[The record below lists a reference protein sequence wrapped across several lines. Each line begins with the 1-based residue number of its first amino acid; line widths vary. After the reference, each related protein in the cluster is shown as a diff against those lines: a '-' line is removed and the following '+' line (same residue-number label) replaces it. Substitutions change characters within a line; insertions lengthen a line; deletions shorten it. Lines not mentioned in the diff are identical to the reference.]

1 MGRNLIFLFH
11 LGSVPKSEPD
21 TAQMTI
27 FYGGQVLVFNDFPSD
42 KAREIMLLASKGY
55 PVTGN
60 CFAPFTSPPKPAES
74 ASSLVTP
81 ISSSVAGIPPFG
93 VTSLIPEKPQTP
105 LYPRMNG
112 EFLIY
117 LNKTIKKKYHTATF
131 YSSSSSSCFFSADLP
146 LSRKASLTR
155 FLEKRKDR
163 YGIWK

>member
-1 MGRNLIFLFH
+1 
-11 LGSVPKSEPD
+11 
-21 TAQMTI
+21 MTI

-117 LNKTIKKKYHTATF
+117 HTLIKPLKRNIIRQRFIHRPLPPVFFCRFTSFKKSFTYQI
-131 YSSSSSSCFFSADLP
+131 LGE
-146 LSRKASLTR
+146 
-155 FLEKRKDR
+155 EKR
-163 YGIWK
+163 